1 MCNHILDVWMKL
13 IWTRRN
19 SCINIIYKIINEMEE
34 QFIITPFNAIAISDR
49 PININN
55 QLIYGVL
62 YNTSEN
68 VTLIFEY
75 VRYLIANEQRMTP
88 NLVKEM
94 VSTHLFEYEDCIEV
108 VAGEVDKDD
117 PRIILSKALI
127 DRYVNKLHAKKIES
141 HE

>member
-1 MCNHILDVWMKL
+1 
-13 IWTRRN
+13 
-19 SCINIIYKIINEMEE
+19 MEE